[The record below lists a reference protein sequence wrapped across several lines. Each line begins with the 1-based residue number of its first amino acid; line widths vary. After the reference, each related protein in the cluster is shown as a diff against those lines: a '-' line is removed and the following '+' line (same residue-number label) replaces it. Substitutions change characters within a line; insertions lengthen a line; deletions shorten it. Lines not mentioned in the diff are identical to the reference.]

1 MFADI
6 GVLSSLLQGGFV
18 RPRLSKHKTS
28 ELTFTQ
34 QGIYSCT
41 VSLALMAI
49 LPLTGVRDSKWSS
62 WVLYAIAT
70 GLSYTSATAV
80 TGMMGAAAACCDDV
94 EDEADQQGKLPRGKA
109 LGRFRSA
116 VSGRSHHDIRN
127 INSKLNVISSS
138 GSTGPSDWSSAGDRD
153 VLDARSI
160 CHLHHR
166 RSCIGYLGMEYGGNG
181 LRRSSKKGSKQVEM
195 KFLHLW
201 IVYNMGTTT
210 MHNISRRT
218 LSWITSA

>member
-1 MFADI
+1 MISFSLPTSRTECSCPVSRSSSRTPRYFTNGRIFADI

-94 EDEADQQGKLPRGKA
+94 EDEADQRGKLPRGKA

-116 VSGRSHHDIRN
+116 VSIRKSPRHLKYEQQAECHSVIRVNWAERS
-127 INSKLNVISSS
+127 
-138 GSTGPSDWSSAGDRD
+138 
-153 VLDARSI
+153 VL
-160 CHLHHR
+160 
-166 RSCIGYLGMEYGGNG
+166 Y
-181 LRRSSKKGSKQVEM
+181 
-195 KFLHLW
+195 
-201 IVYNMGTTT
+201 
-210 MHNISRRT
+210 
-218 LSWITSA
+218 

>member
-1 MFADI
+1 MQAEFTLTFLSELPWTFIRCACKGDIDHPDIRCKSQHMICSLLPISRTECFYPVSRSDSRALKCSTNIVIVADI

-41 VSLALMAI
+41 ISLALMAI

-94 EDEADQQGKLPRGKA
+94 EDEADQRGKLPRGKA

-116 VSGRSHHDIRN
+116 VSCG
-127 INSKLNVISSS
+127 
-138 GSTGPSDWSSAGDRD
+138 
-153 VLDARSI
+153 
-160 CHLHHR
+160 
-166 RSCIGYLGMEYGGNG
+166 
-181 LRRSSKKGSKQVEM
+181 
-195 KFLHLW
+195 KFP
-201 IVYNMGTTT
+201 
-210 MHNISRRT
+210 
-218 LSWITSA
+218 

>member
-1 MFADI
+1 MTCSSLPTSRTECSCPVSRSDSRTPRCPTDFNMFADI

-49 LPLTGVRDSKWSS
+49 LPLTGVRDSRWSS

-94 EDEADQQGKLPRGKA
+94 EDEADQRGKLPRGKA

-116 VSGRSHHDIRN
+116 VSIRKSPRHLKYEQQAECHSVIRVNWAERS
-127 INSKLNVISSS
+127 
-138 GSTGPSDWSSAGDRD
+138 
-153 VLDARSI
+153 VL
-160 CHLHHR
+160 
-166 RSCIGYLGMEYGGNG
+166 Y
-181 LRRSSKKGSKQVEM
+181 
-195 KFLHLW
+195 
-201 IVYNMGTTT
+201 
-210 MHNISRRT
+210 
-218 LSWITSA
+218 

>member
-1 MFADI
+1 MECSYPVSRLESLPPRCSTNVNMFADI

-49 LPLTGVRDSKWSS
+49 LPLTGVRNSKWSS

-94 EDEADQQGKLPRGKA
+94 DDEADQRGKLPRGKA

-116 VSGRSHHDIRN
+116 VSNRKSLKYEQQAECHGVIRAN
-127 INSKLNVISSS
+127 WAERLV
-138 GSTGPSDWSSAGDRD
+138 R
-153 VLDARSI
+153 
-160 CHLHHR
+160 
-166 RSCIGYLGMEYGGNG
+166 Y
-181 LRRSSKKGSKQVEM
+181 
-195 KFLHLW
+195 
-201 IVYNMGTTT
+201 
-210 MHNISRRT
+210 
-218 LSWITSA
+218 

>member
-1 MFADI
+1 MIEGSHFEADRWGHGISLRFVLRYQQAKRNVALMWVVGRQQALNDQRLISLRAPDI

-41 VSLALMAI
+41 LALGLMAI
-49 LPLTGVRDSKWSS
+49 LPLTSVKESKWSS

-94 EDEADQQGKLPRGKA
+94 EDEADHQGKLPRGKA

-116 VSGRSHHDIRN
+116 VSSQLTFLVFE
-127 INSKLNVISSS
+127 S
-138 GSTGPSDWSSAGDRD
+138 
-153 VLDARSI
+153 VL
-160 CHLHHR
+160 
-166 RSCIGYLGMEYGGNG
+166 
-181 LRRSSKKGSKQVEM
+181 
-195 KFLHLW
+195 
-201 IVYNMGTTT
+201 TT
-210 MHNISRRT
+210 
-218 LSWITSA
+218 LDCVDL